1 MYIPDF
7 QIERM
12 KIVDF
17 YLIVLIILG
26 ILSHIYIGVKVLAIK
41 VRLIFILYIIAVC
54 AYAVVLISGMT
65 VLISIFSF
73 SSMVIAIMLHFF
85 I

>member
-1 MYIPDF
+1 
-7 QIERM
+7 M
-12 KIVDF
+12 KIVNL
-17 YLIVLIILG
+17 YLLVLIILG
-26 ILSHIYIGVKVLAIK
+26 IFSHIYIGVKVLAIK
-41 VRLIFILYIIAVC
+41 VRLIFMLYIIAVC

-73 SSMVIAIMLHFF
+73 SSVIIAIMLYFF

>member
-1 MYIPDF
+1 
-7 QIERM
+7 M
-12 KIVDF
+12 KIVNL
-17 YLIVLIILG
+17 YLLVLIILG
-26 ILSHIYIGVKVLAIK
+26 IFSHIYIGVKVLAIK
-41 VRLIFILYIIAVC
+41 VRLIFMLYIIAVC

-73 SSMVIAIMLHFF
+73 SSMIIAIMLYFF